1 MERNENDIELRTSE
15 IDAILG
21 KSPNWIMR
29 TGIGIICISVLILL
43 VGSVFFY
50 YPETISCSI
59 NITTN
64 LPPSHLSIKVG
75 DLLKRCM

>member
-59 NITTN
+59 NN
-64 LPPSHLSIKVG
+64 HKFASLSFNQ
-75 DLLKRCM
+75 

>member
-29 TGIGIICISVLILL
+29 TGIDIISRECVFLL
-43 VGSVFFY
+43 SG
-50 YPETISCSI
+50 
-59 NITTN
+59 NN
-64 LPPSHLSIKVG
+64 
-75 DLLKRCM
+75 

>member
-29 TGIGIICISVLILL
+29 TGIGIICISVLISRECVFLL
-43 VGSVFFY
+43 SG
-50 YPETISCSI
+50 
-59 NITTN
+59 NN
-64 LPPSHLSIKVG
+64 
-75 DLLKRCM
+75 

>member
-50 YPETISCSI
+50 
-59 NITTN
+59 
-64 LPPSHLSIKVG
+64 LSLIHI
-75 DLLKRCM
+75 